1 MAMSNLKWKSYS
13 VLLRPGCET
22 RLKTTQRVE
31 YLEELVFY
39 HLNFVIQFF
48 FFNIFISNCLN
59 LKSILR
65 VPKYLIKM
73 NVSKIPLLI
82 QIAMLLFTYK

>member
-39 HLNFVIQFF
+39 HLNFVIQIFF
-48 FFNIFISNCLN
+48 FQYFYFELFKFKKYIASTKIFN
-59 LKSILR
+59 
-65 VPKYLIKM
+65 
-73 NVSKIPLLI
+73 
-82 QIAMLLFTYK
+82 